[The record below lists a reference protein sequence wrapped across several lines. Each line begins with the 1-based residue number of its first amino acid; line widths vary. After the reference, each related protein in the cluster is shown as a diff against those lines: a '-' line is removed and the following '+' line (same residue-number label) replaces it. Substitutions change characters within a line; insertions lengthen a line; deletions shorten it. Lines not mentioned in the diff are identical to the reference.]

1 MWGSYPVMR
10 AFRETFRGASSGAI
24 DAAAGGCTP
33 DHDLMSNDIPFGNPK
48 HEKHELLLFIVAE
61 YS

>member
-10 AFRETFRGASSGAI
+10 AFIGAFSGASSGAI
-24 DAAAGGCTP
+24 DTAAGGCTP
-33 DHDLMSNDIPFGNPK
+33 DHDLMSNGIPFGNPK

>member
-1 MWGSYPVMR
+1 MR
-10 AFRETFRGASSGAI
+10 AFIGAFRGASSGAI

-33 DHDLMSNDIPFGNPK
+33 AQDLMSNGIPFGNPK